1 MGAGKSSIADAV
13 AKALNILHL
22 DTGAMYRAVALAAL
36 DKGIPVDDE
45 QALAALCRED
55 GLLVDVRFAEG
66 RQQTLLRGQ
75 PVDDR
80 LRSQEIGSAASAVS
94 RFRPVRDYLVRRQQ
108 ELAARQSMIIDGRD
122 IGAVVLP
129 DARLKI
135 FLTASPE
142 ERARRRYLQIRDKE
156 PDVRYEDVLRELI
169 ARDRQ
174 DTEREVTPLKQAE
187 DAVLLDTTDMDFESS
202 VQAIIRLAEARYGS

>member
-1 MGAGKSSIADAV
+1 
-13 AKALNILHL
+13 
-22 DTGAMYRAVALAAL
+22 MYRAVALAAL

-174 DTEREVTPLKQAE
+174 DTEREVTPLKQVE
-187 DAVLLDTTDMDFESS
+187 DAVLLATTDMDFESS